1 MRSRFRLFVCPA
13 SWIGRKR
20 IAVRWWDK
28 KSFVTKPQKLNLWQ
42 RRHNFVTD
50 PQYCRNK
57 MGESILT
64 KPQTCYHKKKMC
76 KKFVT
81 KPQKWKNKPLLPLF
95 LSELPPPLRSSSL
108 TALPEMFWL
117 LKPPARFLHWLF
129 VFAHISNNV
138 FLFWILCVSHFT
150 DFRMFRFMTVFSLY
164 MNARKYCRKHFC
176 LDGRVVW
183 ADANAN
189 ICRGE
194 GGQKMGRLSNVAEK
208 LAALRA
214 AQKTLE
220 IP

>member
-1 MRSRFRLFVCPA
+1 MFCHKTTF
-13 SWIGRKR
+13 
-20 IAVRWWDK
+20 
-28 KSFVTKPQKLNLWQ
+28 FVTNAQKICHIPQI
-42 RRHNFVTD
+42 FVS
-50 PQYCRNK
+50 QKGVNW
-57 MGESILT
+57 ES
-64 KPQTCYHKKKMC
+64 
-76 KKFVT
+76 
-81 KPQKWKNKPLLPLF
+81 KPLPPLF